1 MENRSKMKTLILDD
15 DETVLYEQDD
25 PGYIHAPIIFDGR
38 FDVACY
44 QDDCP
49 DPRCA
54 ERRAE
59 AERLLD
65 QWIQTGQELAFI
77 YHFRLD
83 DDLQRFEKLPNSKI
97 PIKVRLESYSRNQ
110 MAFNTGERVGFFLP
124 ALNVYSSNQVTFSTE
139 EWEAS
144 LFPWSEKILQAL
156 EARSAKLDHAALA
169 EVAVQ

>member
-15 DETVLYEQDD
+15 DETVLYEQND
-25 PGYIHAPIIFDGR
+25 PGYIHLPIIFDGR
-38 FDVACY
+38 FDVAC
-44 QDDCP
+44 DHDGCP

-59 AERLLD
+59 AERLLS
-65 QWIQTGQELAFI
+65 QWTQTGQELAFI
-77 YHFRLD
+77 YHFRPE
-83 DDLQRFEKLPNSKI
+83 DDLQRFEKLPNSAI
-97 PIKVRLESYSRNQ
+97 PARVSLGSYSRNQ
-110 MAFNTGERVGFFLP
+110 LVFSTGEEVGFFLP

-156 EARSAKLDHAALA
+156 EARSAKLAHAALA